1 MRSRGLVS
9 VVLAVKARSAGRCPA
24 VQLSDTWWWRRARGV
39 PAARPSPPRARPRAR
54 HDRKSFAIHRSM
66 DRPSA
71 HARGNYAHACTATRT
86 VLSAHHQADEPDR
99 RRRRWLASSLA
110 PPARRTA
117 PAHDLMER
125 LEGTCGRQVGGQRNL
140 MMTTFSP
147 ASDRSSCCP
156 PIPPHQKQQCEL
168 AVTGASSSACVSNYL
183 HPGGRDDTHASPPPS
198 YLSPID
204 CTCTAP
210 GPAPARMHACRLFLP
225 GPLPPHA
232 AMSRLPSP

>member
-1 MRSRGLVS
+1 
-9 VVLAVKARSAGRCPA
+9 
-24 VQLSDTWWWRRARGV
+24 
-39 PAARPSPPRARPRAR
+39 
-54 HDRKSFAIHRSM
+54 
-66 DRPSA
+66 
-71 HARGNYAHACTATRT
+71 
-86 VLSAHHQADEPDR
+86 
-99 RRRRWLASSLA
+99 
-110 PPARRTA
+110 
-117 PAHDLMER
+117 MER

-204 CTCTAP
+204 CTCTTP
-210 GPAPARMHACRLFLP
+210 GPAPARMHACRLPPRPAPAPCRHVPAPVAMIAAYPWPRPALFLP
-225 GPLPPHA
+225 PQANARSRAARSQSDHITSSSSPLHYIARPR
-232 AMSRLPSP
+232 SLSPRRS